1 MLNSDD
7 VRSLSGRRVH
17 GGLCMCI
24 LNGGALMENL
34 AERISDSELEVMR
47 VLWEAGTPLPIS
59 DIRIA
64 LQQRRGWEPTTVK
77 TLVTRLL
84 SKEVIAQEKRNVF
97 YYRPLLTQEEY
108 KSWATSRLIDK
119 LYRGSARN
127 LVAALVHSDSLSQ
140 EDIRELRDFFRMED
154 EK

>member
-1 MLNSDD
+1 
-7 VRSLSGRRVH
+7 
-17 GGLCMCI
+17 
-24 LNGGALMENL
+24 MEHL

-47 VLWEAGTPLPIS
+47 LLWEAGTPLPIS

-64 LQQRRGWEPTTVK
+64 LQQHKGWEPTTVK

-84 SKEVIAQEKRNVF
+84 SKEVIAQEKRKVF
-97 YYRPLLTQEEY
+97 YYRPLLSQEEY
-108 KSWATSRLIDK
+108 KHWATNRLIDK

-127 LVAALVHSDSLSQ
+127 LVAALVNSESLS
-140 EDIRELRDFFRMED
+140 EDDIQELRDFFRMEG